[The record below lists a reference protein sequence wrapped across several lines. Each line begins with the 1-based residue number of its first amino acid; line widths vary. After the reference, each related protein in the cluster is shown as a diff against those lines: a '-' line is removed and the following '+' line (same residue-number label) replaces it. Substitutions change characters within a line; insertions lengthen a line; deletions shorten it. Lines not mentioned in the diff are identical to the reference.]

1 MLIIGL
7 FFVALGVSLS
17 IKANLG
23 TTPISCIPYVLS
35 LAFPLTVG
43 ELTILFNALLILL
56 QILLLRHDFEIH
68 QLSQIFV
75 VILFGFFT
83 DFTLFLLN
91 GLNVTTYLSEWIL
104 CILSCFVLAFGI
116 LLEVKANLIY
126 LAGEGIV
133 LAISYVSHIEFG
145 KIKPCFDTSMVIAG
159 IILSFVFL
167 GGLYG
172 VREGTIF
179 AAIVIGFIVKFYND
193 YFGEKLDKIYNKLI
207 E

>member
-145 KIKPCFDTSMVIAG
+145 KIKPCFDTSMVITG